1 MQESE
6 AFNREL
12 KARYAAIVA
21 ETLGRARHCLS
32 LARAARRAGNR
43 AERRK
48 QLLATRVLWMAA
60 AEWRK
65 RAQRIAPAL
74 VCLLWLAGCATPNC
88 PKAIRVTDAV
98 SLPLEL
104 VRSAC
109 LEGTQDPMVIVD
121 HVEVLY
127 RDNDY
132 WDRKTAWA
140 IECYLFR
147 FGVDELTRKLVD
159 FRKST
164 AAVDRIRDYLVMNGV
179 RVPLQNP

>member
-74 VCLLWLAGCATPNC
+74 VCLLWLAGCATHPPVTVNGRTIPYKVVRSVC
-88 PKAIRVTDAV
+88 AAYQHWTGHADVLTDAEGHIAGLECAYDGYLRDIRIG
-98 SLPLEL
+98 SPEARPLAEFLEEREKKPLP
-104 VRSAC
+104 
-109 LEGTQDPMVIVD
+109 
-121 HVEVLY
+121 
-127 RDNDY
+127 
-132 WDRKTAWA
+132 
-140 IECYLFR
+140 
-147 FGVDELTRKLVD
+147 
-159 FRKST
+159 
-164 AAVDRIRDYLVMNGV
+164 
-179 RVPLQNP
+179 